1 VEEELELQVGVVE
14 TERRGDVVVLR
25 LRGEHDIASKS
36 PLADALAD
44 CAWEGSGVVVSLVK
58 TQFVDSSVINVL
70 FQADAQLRERGR
82 RLVLHV
88 ATESVVRRVLD
99 LTQLS
104 SRLPTT
110 GSLEE
115 ALVLA
120 ARVETG

>member
-1 VEEELELQVGVVE
+1 MELQSGVIE
-14 TERRGDVVVLR
+14 TERRGEVVVLR
-25 LRGEHDIASKS
+25 LCGEHDVASAS
-36 PLADALAD
+36 SLAEALTD
-44 CAWEGSGVVVSLVK
+44 GAWDGSGVVVSLVK
-58 TQFVDSSVINVL
+58 TQFIDSSVINVL
-70 FQADAQLRERGR
+70 IRADAQLRERGK

-104 SRLPTT
+104 SNLPTT

-120 ARVETG
+120 ARVEDG

>member
-1 VEEELELQVGVVE
+1 MELQAGVIE
-14 TERRGDVVVLR
+14 TERRGNVVVLR
-25 LRGEHDIASKS
+25 LRGEHDIASQS
-36 PLADALAD
+36 SLADTLID
-44 CAWEGSGVVVSLVK
+44 HAWEGSGVVVSLME
-58 TQFVDSSVINVL
+58 TQFIDSSVINVL
-70 FQADAQLRERGR
+70 IGADAHLRERGK

-104 SRLPTT
+104 SNLPTT

-120 ARVETG
+120 ARVENG

>member
-1 VEEELELQVGVVE
+1 MELQSGVIE
-14 TERRGDVVVLR
+14 TERRGEVVVLR

-44 CAWEGSGVVVSLVK
+44 SAWEGSGVVVSLVK
-58 TQFVDSSVINVL
+58 TQFIDSSVINV
-70 FQADAQLRERGR
+70 FIRADAQLRERGK

-99 LTQLS
+99 LTQLIS
-104 SRLPTT
+104 NLPTT

-120 ARVETG
+120 ASVENV

>member
-1 VEEELELQVGVVE
+1 MELQSGVIE
-14 TERRGDVVVLR
+14 TERRGEVVVLR

-36 PLADALAD
+36 PLADALPDSARRV
-44 CAWEGSGVVVSLVK
+44 SGVVVSLVK
-58 TQFVDSSVINVL
+58 TQFIDSSVINVL
-70 FQADAQLRERGR
+70 IRADAQLRERGK

-99 LTQLS
+99 LTQLIS
-104 SRLPTT
+104 NLPTT

-120 ARVETG
+120 ARVENG

>member
-1 VEEELELQVGVVE
+1 MEFQAGEIE

-25 LRGEHDIASKS
+25 LRGEHDIASQS
-36 PLADALAD
+36 RLGDALAD
-44 CAWEGSGVVVSLVK
+44 CAWEGTGVVVSLIEA
-58 TQFVDSSVINVL
+58 QFIDSSVINVL
-70 FQADAQLRERGR
+70 FRADAHLRDRGK

-99 LTQLS
+99 ITQLS
-104 SRLPTT
+104 TMLPTT

-120 ARVETG
+120 ARDENG

>member
-1 VEEELELQVGVVE
+1 MELQPGTID
-14 TERRGDVVVLR
+14 TERRGDVVVLG
-25 LRGEHDIASKS
+25 LRGEHDIASRS

-44 CAWEGSGVVVSLVK
+44 CAWEGSGVVVSLMK
-58 TQFVDSSVINVL
+58 TQFIDSSVINVL
-70 FQADAQLRERGR
+70 VRADAQLRERGR

-104 SRLPTT
+104 SNLPTT

-120 ARVETG
+120 ARDENG

>member
-1 VEEELELQVGVVE
+1 MELQVGTVE

-25 LRGEHDIASKS
+25 LRGEHDIATQS
-36 PLADALAD
+36 PLANALID
-44 CAWEGSGVVVSLVK
+44 HAWEGSGVVVSLVE
-58 TQFVDSSVINVL
+58 TQFIDSSVVNVL
-70 FQADAQLRERGR
+70 FRADAHLRERGK

-104 SRLPTT
+104 SNLPTT

-120 ARVETG
+120 ARVENG